1 MIVVNS
7 LQFYL
12 KLPIIL
18 DLALME
24 TASFT
29 AGFRQE
35 RYSVQQEKASK
46 NTTIARLLLKIVC
59 LMFKSSIFA
68 LWKQIDRKK

>member
-1 MIVVNS
+1 
-7 LQFYL
+7 
-12 KLPIIL
+12 
-18 DLALME
+18 ME
-24 TASFT
+24 TASFPVRRR
-29 AGFRQE
+29 GQE